1 MLRLGRVIVATYR
14 NNQLTD
20 VTLYGYNCNISKLDV
35 TYMKIGNLVQQPT
48 GYKAFIPDKFPPEE
62 KIVLSPKTQQLH
74 AKAVLMLGKLDGITQ
89 LLPDLDFFIFMY
101 IRKEAARS
109 SEIEGTQAT
118 IVDVIKSEA
127 QIESRFPQDVERI
140 IHYIN
145 AMEYGLKRL
154 ETFPLS
160 LRFIREI
167 HKVLIE
173 NTIDAPGKTPGE
185 FRTSQNWIGGG
196 SPNTAKFVPPT
207 PSEMHRCL
215 DDFEKFLYSQDEYP
229 PLIKAALAHAQF
241 ETIHPFLDGNGRTG
255 RLLTTFYLCK
265 LGILERPV
273 LYLSEYFLNNQKA
286 YYDSLNT
293 YHQEDADISGWLDF
307 FLDGVAIISTQAIET
322 SKKINTLRQ
331 KDVVKIQSLGRRAKT
346 GITVLENLYKLP
358 IISVKKIEEWTG
370 LSRPRANELVQKL
383 VELGIL
389 EQRDKNVEYGREF
402 WYKNYL
408 DLFISE
414 EEARGSD

>member
-1 MLRLGRVIVATYR
+1 
-14 NNQLTD
+14 
-20 VTLYGYNCNISKLDV
+20 
-35 TYMKIGNLVQQPT
+35 
-48 GYKAFIPDKFPPEE
+48 
-62 KIVLSPKTQQLH
+62 
-74 AKAVLMLGKLDGITQ
+74 MLGKLDGITQ

-118 IVDVIKSEA
+118 IIDVIKSEA

-140 IHYIN
+140 VRYIN

-154 ETFPLS
+154 ETLPLS

-167 HKVLIE
+167 HKVLIGG
-173 NTIDAPGKTPGE
+173 TIDAPGKTPGE
-185 FRTSQNWIGGG
+185 FRISQNWIGGG

-207 PSEMHRCL
+207 HTEMNRCL
-215 DDFEKFLYSQDEYP
+215 DDFEKFLHTTDEYP

-273 LYLSEYFLNNQKA
+273 LYLSEYFLNNQKT
-286 YYDSLNT
+286 YYGSLNS
-293 YHQEDADISGWLDF
+293 YHQEDADVSGWLDF
-307 FLDGVAIISTQAIET
+307 FLDGVAIIAVEAIEA
-322 SKKINTLRQ
+322 SKKINILRQ
-331 KDVVKIQSLGRRAKT
+331 TDTVKIQSLGRRTKT
-346 GITVLENLYKLP
+346 GMTVLENLYKLP
-358 IISVKKIEEWTG
+358 IVSVKKVEEWTE
-370 LSRPRANELVQKL
+370 LSRPQANDLVKKL

-389 EQRDKNVEYGREF
+389 EQRDKNIEYGREF
-402 WYKNYL
+402 WYKKYL
-408 DLFISE
+408 DVFVSKE
-414 EEARGSD
+414 EIKKSNE

>member
-1 MLRLGRVIVATYR
+1 
-14 NNQLTD
+14 
-20 VTLYGYNCNISKLDV
+20 
-35 TYMKIGNLVQQPT
+35 MKIGKLVQQPT

-62 KIVLSPKTQQLH
+62 QIILSNKTQQLH

-101 IRKEAARS
+101 IRKEATRS
-109 SEIEGTQAT
+109 SEIEGTKAT

-127 QIESRFPQDVERI
+127 EIETGRFPQDVERI
-140 IHYIN
+140 IHYIS

-154 ETFPLS
+154 ETLPLS

-173 NTIDAPGKTPGE
+173 KTVDAPGKNPGE

-207 PSEMHRCL
+207 PLEMHRCL
-215 DDFEKFLYSQDEYP
+215 NDLEKFLYAKDEYP
-229 PLIKAALAHAQF
+229 PLIKAALVHAQF
-241 ETIHPFLDGNGRTG
+241 ETIHPFLDGNGRAG

-273 LYLSEYFLNNQKA
+273 LYLSEYLLNNQKT
-286 YYDSLNT
+286 YYDSLQT
-293 YHQEDADISGWLDF
+293 YHQEDADVSGWLDF
-307 FLDGVAIISTQAIET
+307 FLDGVAIIATEAIEI
-322 SKKINTLRQ
+322 SKKINILRQ
-331 KDVVKIQSLGRRAKT
+331 EGVVKIQSLGRRAKT
-346 GITVLENLYKLP
+346 GVIVLENLYKLP
-358 IISVKKIEEWTG
+358 IVSVKKVEEWTQ
-370 LSRPRANELVQKL
+370 LSRPQANDLVKKL

-389 EQRDKNVEYGREF
+389 EQRDKDIEYGREF

-408 DLFISE
+408 NLFISKE
-414 EEARGSD
+414 ESRSSET

>member
-1 MLRLGRVIVATYR
+1 
-14 NNQLTD
+14 
-20 VTLYGYNCNISKLDV
+20 
-35 TYMKIGNLVQQPT
+35 MKIGKLIQQPS
-48 GYKAFIPDKFPPEE
+48 GYKAFIPGKFPPEE
-62 KIVLSPKTQQLH
+62 QIVLSDKIHQLH

-89 LLPDLDFFIFMY
+89 LLPDLDFFILMY

-109 SEIEGTQAT
+109 SEIEGTKAT

-127 QIESRFPQDVERI
+127 EIGTNRFPQDVERI
-140 IHYIN
+140 THYIS
-145 AMEYGLKRL
+145 AMEYGLRRL
-154 ETFPLS
+154 ESLPLS

-173 NTIDAPGKTPGE
+173 KTADAPGKTPVE
-185 FRTSQNWIGGG
+185 FRVSQNWIGGG
-196 SPNTAKFVPPT
+196 SPNTAKFVPPI
-207 PSEMHRCL
+207 PSEIHRCL
-215 DDFEKFLYSQDEYP
+215 DDFEKFLYTKDEYP

-241 ETIHPFLDGNGRTG
+241 ETIHPFLDGNGRAG

-273 LYLSEYFLNNQKA
+273 LYLSEYFLNNQKT
-286 YYDSLNT
+286 YYDSLQA

-307 FLDGVAIISTQAIET
+307 FLNGVAIIATEAIET

-346 GITVLENLYKLP
+346 GAIVLENLYKLP
-358 IISVKKIEEWTG
+358 IVSVKKIEEWTQ
-370 LSRPRANELVQKL
+370 LSRPQANGLVKKL

-389 EQRDKNVEYGREF
+389 EQRDKNIEYGREF

-408 DLFISE
+408 NLFISK
-414 EEARGSD
+414 EEARSSET